1 MSKTV
6 MQHTYMFLTRNKDG
20 RYTKWAETNVL
31 EVLERMVDYFMGC
44 NHPED
49 FIVYEKGTNRAMR
62 LPELKKHMEEED
74 ENENSHL

>member
-6 MQHTYMFLTRNKDG
+6 MQYTYLFLTKNKDG

-31 EVLERMVDYFMGC
+31 EDLECLVDYFMGC

-49 FIVYEKGTNRAMR
+49 FIVYEKETTRGVY
-62 LPELKKHMEEED
+62 LPELKKHMEEEKN
-74 ENENSHL
+74 NEL